1 MPALILAALQIAAVW
16 IIQRLIVGFGIGF
29 VTYKVSSYLTDWVVG
44 QIRWGLGQI
53 GGATAELISTW
64 VGSGSLVNRLVDNAK
79 HAQNARIPNMH
90 MLLDRFTTQYRVT
103 LLQVLRD

>member
-53 GGATAELISTW
+53 GGATAELISLMGFVECINIVLSAFSAALALKW
-64 VGSGSLVNRLVDNAK
+64 AK
-79 HAQNARIPNMH
+79 K
-90 MLLDRFTTQYRVT
+90 T
-103 LLQVLRD
+103 LTFGLGL